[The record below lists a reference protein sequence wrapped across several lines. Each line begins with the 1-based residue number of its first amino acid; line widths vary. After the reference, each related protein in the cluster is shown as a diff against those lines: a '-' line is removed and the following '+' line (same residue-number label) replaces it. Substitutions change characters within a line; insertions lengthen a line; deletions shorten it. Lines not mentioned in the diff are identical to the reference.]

1 MSVRT
6 KLLWPILL
14 LVLFAFITMKGNHSY
29 KIYQVEKSQLIESTQ
44 VLIKGISHSLEAP
57 IRSRDLDSTLSLMS
71 AFFAEPSIIRVK
83 ILDSERSLFA
93 MLESDTGVA
102 RVPNDKE
109 KQEITSLGYAFSPQF
124 VYVME
129 PILVNGEVI
138 AFVRVTLSSESLK
151 QIKESLFKDA
161 LLFMLLTFITSVLL
175 VYLVNKLVVSPI
187 NALNNAMNDFAE
199 GRDSEPFIIP
209 FESSD
214 EIGDLINSFKTMTA
228 RFRQR
233 ESQAQFT
240 LQKLEKDRAFLESI
254 INGVQYSLIVTDTEG
269 HIHYQNQQSQKAF
282 GATSLNTPPSNIL
295 DLVRTREPQILDK
308 IVKLSLERSQ
318 IHLSQMGKET
328 RQFSLT
334 SLRLTGVDKM
344 LFTVEDITRVE
355 EALSKQ
361 RIATRVFENSD
372 DGLLVLNQDG
382 IITMVN
388 SAVTSLFGSTSE
400 KLTGMP
406 FFNVLKLR
414 ELQIR
419 IPNIIENIEHYGQWQ
434 GEVVEQNHLG
444 KLIPLF
450 VKVNRIFKEGRTDQ
464 YDIVILLTDLSGS
477 KEMERLEYLA
487 HHDPLTGLA
496 NRAKFHKELE
506 SLLIQSGYLRDE
518 FAVLYLDLDG
528 FKAVNDTYGHDAG
541 DEVLQAISRR
551 LSGLTRHN
559 DMVARLSGDEFV
571 FLMNPTNQTEVTRFV
586 EKIIKSVS
594 QPIEYKDVQ
603 LTVGVSIGVKLVG
616 QNEKDAPRVLKNADN
631 AMYEAKRAGKGQA
644 VLIGTELEA
653 TV

>member
-14 LVLFAFITMKGNHSY
+14 LVLFAFITLKGYHSY

-44 VLIKGISHSLEAP
+44 VLIKGISHGFEAP
-57 IRSRDLDSTLSLMS
+57 IRERDIVGTQSLMS
-71 AFFAEPSIIRVK
+71 AFFVEPSIVRVK

-102 RVPNDKE
+102 RVPNDRE
-109 KQEITSLGYAFSPQF
+109 KQEITSIGYAFSPQF

-129 PILVNGEVI
+129 PILSNGEVI

-151 QIKESLFKDA
+151 QIKKSLFKDA
-161 LLFMLLTFITSVLL
+161 SLFVLLTLVTSSLL
-175 VYLVNKLVVSPI
+175 VYLLNKIVVSPI
-187 NALNNAMNDFAE
+187 SALSHAMKDFTE
-199 GRDSEPFIIP
+199 GRDSKPFIP
-209 FESSD
+209 FESAD
-214 EIGDLINSFKTMTA
+214 EIGDLITSFQTMVA
-228 RFRQR
+228 RSRLK

-240 LQKLEKDRAFLESI
+240 MQKLEKERAFLESI
-254 INGVQYSLIVTDTEG
+254 INGVQYSIIVTDNDG
-269 HIHYQNQQSQKAF
+269 HIHYQNQQSQKSF
-282 GATSLNTPPSNIL
+282 NTAPSSEAPSNIL
-295 DLVRTREPQILDK
+295 ELVRTREPQILDK

-318 IHLSQMGKET
+318 IHLSQMGEET

-334 SLRLTGVDKM
+334 SVRLTGVNKM
-344 LFTVEDITRVE
+344 LFVIEDITRVE
-355 EALSKQ
+355 EALSRQ

-382 IITMVN
+382 LITMVN

-406 FFNVLKLR
+406 FFKCIKLR

-419 IPNIIENIEHYGQWQ
+419 IPSIIESIEHYGQWQ

-496 NRAKFHKELE
+496 NRAKFHQQLDA
-506 SLLIQSGYLRDE
+506 LLDQSGYLRDE

-541 DEVLQAISRR
+541 DEVLSVISRR
-551 LSGLTRHN
+551 LSGLTRH
-559 DMVARLSGDEFV
+559 DDLVARLSGDEFV
-571 FLMNPTNQTEVTRFV
+571 YLMTPTNQTEVTKFV
-586 EKIIKSVS
+586 EKIIKSVR
-594 QPIEYKDVQ
+594 QPIEYKGAQ

-616 QNEKDAPRVLKNADN
+616 HNEKDASRVLKNADN

-644 VLIGTELEA
+644 VLIGAELEG